1 MSVMQ
6 DDRRPLVSVVIP
18 VLNEE
23 RYLRQCLEAV
33 LHQDYPAERIEVI
46 AADGG
51 SIDASREIVREYA
64 ARDGRVRLV
73 ENPRRRA
80 SAGLNAA
87 ITAARGEYIVR
98 VDGHTI
104 IAPDYVSRCVAHL
117 WGDPQV
123 GSAGGSISPVGET
136 IVGQAVALALRSP
149 FSMGGAPFRHAR
161 QAGAVDTVYLGS
173 FRRRDLL
180 EIGLYNASLGANEDY
195 ELHFRLRRAGRL
207 VWFDPHIRSHT
218 YTRRTLAA
226 LAQQYARYGYWK
238 GQVMV
243 LHPASISRRH
253 IAALMGTVC
262 FVLSALAAALGRP
275 AWLCALLGIY
285 ALVNLGFSVRLGWPW
300 KGRPTALLPLVFVI
314 MHVCWG
320 AGLLAGLA
328 KALVRRPAHE
338 I

>member
-1 MSVMQ
+1 MTAVQ
-6 DDRRPLVSVVIP
+6 DNRFPLVSVVIP

-23 RYLRQCLEAV
+23 PHLRQCLEAV
-33 LHQDYPAERIEVI
+33 LQQDYPAGRIEVI

-51 SIDASREIVREYA
+51 STDASRQIVQEYA

-73 ENPRRRA
+73 DNPRRRA

-87 ITAARGEYIVR
+87 ISTARGEYIVR

-117 WGDPQV
+117 RGNPQV

-136 IVGQAVALALRSP
+136 TVGQAIALALRSP

-161 QAGAVDTVYLGS
+161 QSGAVDTVYLGS

-207 VWFDPHIRSHT
+207 IWFDPHIRSIT

-243 LHPASISRRH
+243 LHPRSISRRH
-253 IAALMGTVC
+253 TAALMGTVC

-275 AWLCALLGIY
+275 AWLFALLSIY
-285 ALVNLGFSVRLGWPW
+285 TLVNLGFSVRLGWPW
-300 KGRPTALLPLVFVI
+300 KGRPAALLPLVFVI

-328 KALVRRPAHE
+328 RALVRRPAHE